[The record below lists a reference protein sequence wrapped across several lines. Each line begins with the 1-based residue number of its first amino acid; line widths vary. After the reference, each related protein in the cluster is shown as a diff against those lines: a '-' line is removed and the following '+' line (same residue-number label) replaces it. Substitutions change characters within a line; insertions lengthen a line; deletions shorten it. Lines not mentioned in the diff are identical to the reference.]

1 MGWCEEYGG
10 PCDRPRQRVVHPA
23 LLSGDPRRGD
33 PRSPKAKK
41 RIVPIASAHHASTRT
56 PVACLVRVST
66 STESLEDESQC
77 VQIIIGATPEGK
89 KELLGSVDGAR
100 ESAHDWRALLLD
112 LKRRGPSMSPSRA
125 QLWKAIGEIWSNTR
139 AQRCWVHRTANILRT
154 AGEKSKKHA
163 AARSVGRVA
172 VSAQVHRLVRCA
184 ATRPSSPAVVRI
196 TNLR

>member
-1 MGWCEEYGG
+1 MI
-10 PCDRPRQRVVHPA
+10 DRPTCCTPSSPQRRSASRRPA
-23 LLSGDPRRGD
+23 VAEGEDGSSRSRRRIMLPRERPSPVLSEF
-33 PRSPKAKK
+33 
-41 RIVPIASAHHASTRT
+41 
-56 PVACLVRVST
+56 ST
-66 STESLEDESQC
+66 STESLEDELQC

-89 KELLGSVDGAR
+89 KERLGSVDGAR

-125 QLWKAIGEIWSNTR
+125 QLWKAIGEIWSNAR

-163 AARSVGRVA
+163 AARSAGRVA
-172 VSAQVHRLVRCA
+172 MSAQVHRLVRCA
-184 ATRPSSPAVVRI
+184 ATRSSSPAVVRI

>member
-1 MGWCEEYGG
+1 VI
-10 PCDRPRQRVVHPA
+10 DRANVLCTQLSSAAIRVA
-23 LLSGDPRRGD
+23 ATRGRR
-33 PRSPKAKK
+33 RRR

-66 STESLEDESQC
+66 STELLEDESQC